1 MVGHP
6 DSHRS
11 RSGLLGGGRRRGAP
25 RSQRAPGFLAA
36 LARKPQ
42 ARARGIRPLPRQA
55 PHCGLVRRPWDDKSK
70 YLASAG
76 FTLENPE
83 ALEAAIRDLAST
95 SESHEDG
102 INEYGVFWRTEGL
115 LKGPL
120 RTLPVVLI
128 WLQWTVDGTVRFVT
142 LKPQRVRE

>member
-1 MVGHP
+1 MVYMCIFC
-6 DSHRS
+6 RM
-11 RSGLLGGGRRRGAP
+11 R
-25 RSQRAPGFLAA
+25 
-36 LARKPQ
+36 
-42 ARARGIRPLPRQA
+42 LPA
-55 PHCGLVRRPWDDKSK
+55 EIVVEKAKLWSYLLVRRPWDDKSK

-76 FTLENPE
+76 FTIENPE

-102 INEYGVFWRTEGL
+102 INEYGVFWRTAGL

-128 WLQWTVDGTVRFVT
+128 WVQWTVDGTVRFVT